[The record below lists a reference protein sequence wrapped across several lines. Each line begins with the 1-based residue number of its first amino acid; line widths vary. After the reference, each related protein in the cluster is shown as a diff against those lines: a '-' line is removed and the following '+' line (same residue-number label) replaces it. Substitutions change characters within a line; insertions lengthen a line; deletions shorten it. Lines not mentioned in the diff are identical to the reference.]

1 MDAAQIRL
9 KDLCYRA
16 YLKALKPTTAKEVLD
31 ALQDAYW
38 QGLDMDEDY
47 IAREWAGR
55 EEQEPPF

>member
-38 QGLDMDEDY
+38 QGLDMEPDY
-47 IAREWAGR
+47 APPAE
-55 EEQEPPF
+55 EPPF